1 MKVKNLQSF
10 YASAVRELKRRGLN
24 IGTSRNEK
32 LVKFFEEYE
41 KATGEVDMMKKYK
54 QAVVNLCKGKQASV
68 RTDKSDSMLNTFYEH
83 SQLSYYML
91 RGGAEYLKKKI
102 FLTVFG
108 VITKKGYNIVKD
120 SDLNSSKLVNAIR
133 VNASKALVKEIK
145 SFDTVPHFY
154 MS

>member
-1 MKVKNLQSF
+1 MLIARK
-10 YASAVRELKRRGLN
+10 
-24 IGTSRNEK
+24 K
-32 LVKFFEEYE
+32 LLKFFNEYE
-41 KATGEVDMMKKYK
+41 AATGEVNMMKKYK

-68 RTDKSDSMLNTFYEH
+68 RIDKSDSMLNTFYEH

-108 VITKKGYNIVKD
+108 VITKKGYNIVKE

>member
-1 MKVKNLQSF
+1 MI
-10 YASAVRELKRRGLN
+10 Y
-24 IGTSRNEK
+24 I
-32 LVKFFEEYE
+32 
-41 KATGEVDMMKKYK
+41 
-54 QAVVNLCKGKQASV
+54 
-68 RTDKSDSMLNTFYEH
+68 
-83 SQLSYYML
+83 
-91 RGGAEYLKKKI
+91 KI